1 MDPKILYVLQCP
13 SFTLFYIVKNDDMRN
28 ITLET
33 LYQFYLSALSTKRN
47 NNRNNSRRK
56 IEDDERRIIFPM

>member
-1 MDPKILYVLQCP
+1 MDPKILYILQCP
-13 SFTLFYIVKNDDMRN
+13 SFTFFYIVKNDDMRN

-56 IEDDERRIIFPM
+56 IENDERRIIFPM

>member
-1 MDPKILYVLQCP
+1 MDPKILYILQCP
-13 SFTLFYIVKNDDMRN
+13 SSTVFYIVKNDDMRN